1 MDTIYMIV
9 TRDKYRLPLYWG
21 SSIRE
26 LAERA
31 HMNYRTVHRGVWG
44 AMRGRKADAKYEVV
58 RIPND
63 EE

>member
-31 HMNYRTVHRGVWG
+31 HMNYRTVHRGVRPRRRVFRRDQG
-44 AMRGRKADAKYEVV
+44 APGR
-58 RIPND
+58 
-63 EE
+63 